1 MRTGDTP
8 DRREQSDVVLSEFEE
23 KRLTRLRRSIRQAAE
38 ASSGLDHASGGEALA
53 DAYAR
58 FRDVTRQI
66 VPEEHLPE
74 FEAVCPELTKPKGLA
89 RPEVGRKLFSEAEI
103 LLGSLAG
110 FLDGYAD
117 GEEKTRLRRDGRAGI
132 YL

>member
-1 MRTGDTP
+1 MRNGDTP
-8 DRREQSDVVLSEFEE
+8 DRREQSDVVLSELEE
-23 KRLTRLRRSIRQAAE
+23 KRLTRLRRSIRQATE
-38 ASSGLDHASGGEALA
+38 ASSGLDHACGEALA

-58 FRDVTRQI
+58 FRDVTRQV

-89 RPEVGRKLFSEAEI
+89 RPEVGRKLFSEAKI